1 MGFSSFNQQRKLG
14 TMDDNDYDEEE
25 GLDSFSSNFSD
36 DNSSVVSSECD
47 SNEDQEVTSSSQN
60 LESGALSDMSSIL
73 QQLPVK

>member
-1 MGFSSFNQQRKLG
+1 MGFSSFNHQRKLG

>member
-36 DNSSVVSSECD
+36 DNSSVVSSESD

>member
-1 MGFSSFNQQRKLG
+1 MGFSSFNHQRKLG

-36 DNSSVVSSECD
+36 DNSSVVSSESD